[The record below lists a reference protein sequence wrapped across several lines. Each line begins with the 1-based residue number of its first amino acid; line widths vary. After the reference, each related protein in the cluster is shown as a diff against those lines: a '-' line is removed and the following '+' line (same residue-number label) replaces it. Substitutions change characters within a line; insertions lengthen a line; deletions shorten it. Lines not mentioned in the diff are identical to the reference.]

1 MAARR
6 NVQRKTMFL
15 QIAIGTGL
23 MMLSLAVG
31 GLGILAME
39 MGFARSHLWLIREPH
54 RPKLL
59 LVMLGVS
66 LVVLGI
72 ITAGVWIWA
81 LAFYLLGIFATLEA
95 SVYFSLVSFTTLG
108 FGDVLL
114 PDEWRLLSGMA
125 AANGLLNFGLL
136 TALLVEALRHVR
148 LGQMNARKRQD

>member
-1 MAARR
+1 
-6 NVQRKTMFL
+6 
-15 QIAIGTGL
+15 
-23 MMLSLAVG
+23 
-31 GLGILAME
+31 ME
-39 MGFARSHLWLIREPH
+39 MGFARSHRWLIREPH

-66 LVVLGI
+66 FVVLGI

-81 LAFYLLGIFATLEA
+81 LAFYTLGVFITLEA
-95 SVYFSLVSFTTLG
+95 SVYFTLVTFTTLG

-114 PDEWRLLSGMA
+114 PQEWQLLSGMA

-148 LGQMNARKRQD
+148 LGQMNARKGRD

>member
-1 MAARR
+1 
-6 NVQRKTMFL
+6 MFL

-31 GLGILAME
+31 GLGILVME
-39 MGFARSHLWLIREPH
+39 MGFSRFHFWLIREPH

-66 LVVLGI
+66 FVVLGI

-81 LAFYLLGIFATLEA
+81 IAFYALGVFITLEA

-108 FGDVLL
+108 FGDILL
-114 PDEWRLLSGMA
+114 PQEWRLLSGMA

-148 LGQMNARKRQD
+148 LGQMKARNQQE

>member
-1 MAARR
+1 
-6 NVQRKTMFL
+6 MFL

-23 MMLSLAVG
+23 MLLSIAVG
-31 GLGILAME
+31 GAGILAME
-39 MGFARSHLWLIREPH
+39 MGFARSHRWLVREPH

-66 LVVLGI
+66 FVVLGI

-81 LAFYLLGIFATLEA
+81 LAFYALGVFITLEA

-114 PDEWRLLSGMA
+114 PQEWRLLSGMA

-148 LGQMNARKRQD
+148 LGQMNARKGRE

>member
-1 MAARR
+1 M
-6 NVQRKTMFL
+6 MFH
-15 QIAIGTGL
+15 QIAIGSGL
-23 MMLSLAVG
+23 MLLSILVG
-31 GLGILAME
+31 GAGILAME
-39 MGFARSHLWLIREPH
+39 TGFARSRLWLVREPH

-66 LVVLGI
+66 MVVLGI

-81 LAFYLLGIFATLEA
+81 LAFFGLGIFPTLEEA
-95 SVYFSLVSFTTLG
+95 VYFSLVSFTTLG

-114 PDEWRLLSGMA
+114 PHEWRLLSGMA

-148 LGQMNARKRQD
+148 LGQMNARKRDD

>member
-1 MAARR
+1 
-6 NVQRKTMFL
+6 MFL

-23 MMLSLAVG
+23 MMLSIAVG
-31 GLGILAME
+31 GAGILVME
-39 MGFARSHLWLIREPH
+39 MGFARSRFWLIREPH

-66 LVVLGI
+66 FVVLGI

-81 LAFYLLGIFATLEA
+81 LAFYGLGIFLTLEA
-95 SVYFSLVSFTTLG
+95 SVYFSLVSYTTLG
-108 FGDVLL
+108 FGDILL
-114 PDEWRLLSGMA
+114 PQEWRLLSGMA

-148 LGQMNARKRQD
+148 LGQMNARNRKD